1 MDSHAVKEL
10 IEKRMATAVQQ
21 LATAYHGGILTEKFA
36 LQGVLLLVGHTEI
49 LRDIARVD
57 QERVRARQRPMEV
70 QDQPEGA
77 FTG

>member
-1 MDSHAVKEL
+1 MDNHAVKEL
-10 IEKRMATAVQQ
+10 IEKRMAAVVQQ
-21 LATAYHGGILTEKFA
+21 LATAYHGGTLTEKLA

-57 QERVRARQRPMEV
+57 QKHVRARQRHMEV
-70 QDQPEGA
+70 EHESEDA